1 MSIGELR
8 RKLEVA
14 KKRWHST
21 KGYFMPLK
29 PDSSYTGLDEFAV
42 KPVVEN
48 KSSKEETKAI
58 RKNLD
63 APMVKEWVLDDEEKN
78 VAQPKIVKKT
88 VKPSI
93 PKIEFV
99 KPRQQEKTARKN
111 IKKGTKDEISG
122 ILNSFITRIENLVDH
137 MVKVIRCDNGTE
149 FKNKEMNQFCEMK
162 GKFDRKVDEGFF
174 VRYSLNNK
182 AFRVFNRRTRIVEE
196 NLQIR
201 FSESTTNVV
210 GSGPDW
216 LFDIDALTR
225 TINYELIVAGTQ
237 SNGFAG
243 IKASDNVDPKSS
255 YDDGFKPSSDEVHK
269 VVEEVVE
276 DINTT
281 KLIVNAAQVNAAG
294 EINAASIATTNS
306 VAAIMTAKEVTLA
319 KPLTEDKGKG
329 IMVEEPV
336 KPKKKEK
343 IRLDEEAVLK
353 LQAELQAEFK
363 EEQILAREK
372 AQKELEANIA
382 LIET

>member
-1 MSIGELR
+1 
-8 RKLEVA
+8 
-14 KKRWHST
+14 
-21 KGYFMPLK
+21 
-29 PDSSYTGLDEFAV
+29 
-42 KPVVEN
+42 
-48 KSSKEETKAI
+48 
-58 RKNLD
+58 
-63 APMVKEWVLDDEEKN
+63 
-78 VAQPKIVKKT
+78 
-88 VKPSI
+88 
-93 PKIEFV
+93 
-99 KPRQQEKTARKN
+99 
-111 IKKGTKDEISG
+111 
-122 ILNSFITRIENLVDH
+122 
-137 MVKVIRCDNGTE
+137 
-149 FKNKEMNQFCEMK
+149 MNQFYEMK
-162 GKFDRKVDEGFF
+162 GIKRKFSVARTLQQNRAEAVNTACYVQNRVLVIKPHNKTPYELFLGKFDRKVDEGFF

-182 AFRVFNRRTRIVEE
+182 AFRVFNSRTRIVEE

-216 LFDIDALTR
+216 IFDIDALTR

-237 SNGFAG
+237 SNGFA
-243 IKASDNVDPKSS
+243 DPKSS

-294 EINAASIATTNS
+294 EINAASIATTDS
-306 VAAIMTAKEVTLA
+306 VAAIITAKEVTLA
-319 KPLTEDKGKG
+319 KPLIEDKGKG

-353 LQAELQAEFK
+353 LQAELQTEFK